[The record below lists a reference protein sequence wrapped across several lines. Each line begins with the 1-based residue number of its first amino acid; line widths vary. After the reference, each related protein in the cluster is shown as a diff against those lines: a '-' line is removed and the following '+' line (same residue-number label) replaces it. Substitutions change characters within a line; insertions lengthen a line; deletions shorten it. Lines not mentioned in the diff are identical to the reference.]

1 MAALPF
7 QLFLF
12 LVTIIFLIFLKH
24 VSHLFQ
30 CVAVLEDTLFLRG
43 AEPGKRDVFC
53 TASDEKTAWRDCI
66 FAGMVYRKRHN
77 I

>member
-43 AEPGKRDVFC
+43 AEPGKRDVFY
-53 TASDEKTAWRDCI
+53 TASDEKNGLARLHFCRN
-66 FAGMVYRKRHN
+66 GVS
-77 I
+77 

>member
-12 LVTIIFLIFLKH
+12 FRNDNFSYFLKH

-30 CVAVLEDTLFLRG
+30 YVAVLEDTLFLRG
-43 AEPGKRDVFC
+43 AEPGKRDVFY
-53 TASDEKTAWRDCI
+53 TASDEKNGLARLH
-66 FAGMVYRKRHN
+66 FRRNGVS
-77 I
+77 